1 MKALRFRGLRQFG
14 AMMAIALVGVSLAVG
29 CSNNG
34 GVGDGVTDD
43 GTLPGG
49 STSVAGAING
59 GAGSPSSSAGSAA
72 TEGGSPGAAGTAGTA
87 GSGGLAGNGGSAGN
101 SGSGGS
107 SAGSGGSAG
116 GSAGVAGKGGTGG
129 SAGGSGGSSAGGTSG
144 GGSSA
149 GGSSG
154 SGGSGGAHGGTGG
167 TGGGACVSTTC
178 GNGTLEGCEVC
189 DTATTDPKYGAL
201 CSSSCAYTVS
211 TQACFDCESAGDCV
225 DSVANCI
232 HPPVNA
238 TAFSAQQSAQCFAVM
253 QCIQTSKCFN
263 GSNSLG
269 KCYCGTLATNDCSAA
284 PFDLT
289 AAGAPNGPCAAT
301 IQAGM
306 TGVTSNGAVLGGL
319 TAPSR
324 PAGAAMQRLQCQKVD
339 DSGSGTCAAV
349 CSLSP

>member
-1 MKALRFRGLRQFG
+1 MRAQRFRGLRQFG

-49 STSVAGAING
+49 STSVAGAISG
-59 GAGSPSSSAGSAA
+59 GAGSPSSTAGSGA
-72 TEGGSPGAAGTAGTA
+72 TGGGSSGAAGTPGTA

-116 GSAGVAGKGGTGG
+116 GSAGVAGKGGSGG

-144 GGSSA
+144 GGS
-149 GGSSG
+149 GG

-167 TGGGACVSTTC
+167 SGGGACVSTTC

-269 KCYCGTLATNDCSAA
+269 KCYCGTLTTNDCSAA